1 MSQRYL
7 LSLGVAAR
15 TTVAAACLTI
25 LGQVAVA
32 SPAQAQRPARSPMPP
47 LLPTDWRITF
57 GVSSGRF
64 HENVVRYTAADHGQ
78 IAYADRRGATPA
90 VGRISEETT
99 GELTSLVNRLRL
111 SEASRIP
118 SSRFNACIGSQHLPN
133 VWFSL
138 RRGHRTY
145 SLSHCNRV
153 EGTAGPSDEYTLA
166 LDAEQRVVYRTL
178 RSKLE
183 ALFDAELK
191 SKVGTRQQTAG
202 DALSGP
208 SCEVPSRAEAD
219 TTDAKTRT
227 RRTGECRS
235 DHACS
240 LVAPREIR
248 RVTGRDDVANYGPE
262 KRQTATT
269 SDCVH
274 QDFVVSVR
282 LVHEGWTAERLEAQR
297 EQTVRAGHRVERF
310 GADGLTGYVVLRAPM
325 VATTGPFTGKSVF
338 MLVGAKLLA
347 ISVQTF
353 PEDYLELPDGSGNR
367 DPWRGNVMALATA
380 AAARLRR

>member
-1 MSQRYL
+1 MALRLASHFPLIALVSVPLHGASGQER
-7 LSLGVAAR
+7 S
-15 TTVAAACLTI
+15 TI
-25 LGQVAVA
+25 
-32 SPAQAQRPARSPMPP
+32 PPP
-47 LLPTDWRITF
+47 LATDWRITF
-57 GVSSGRF
+57 GVSSGRS
-64 HENVVRYTAADHGQ
+64 HENAVQYTVADHGQ
-78 IAYADRRGATPA
+78 IAYADRRGATPV
-90 VGRISEETT
+90 VGRISAETT
-99 GELTSLVNRLRL
+99 RELTSLVNRLRL
-111 SEASRIP
+111 EEASRIP
-118 SSRFNACIGSQHLPN
+118 SSRFNACIVSQHLPN

-138 RRGHRTY
+138 RRGRSTY

-153 EGTAGPSDEYTLA
+153 EGGAGSTDEYTLA
-166 LDAEQRVVYRTL
+166 LDDEQRAVYRTL

-183 ALFDAELK
+183 ALFDADLK
-191 SKVGTRQQTAG
+191 SRVGTRQQTAG

-208 SCEVPSRAEAD
+208 SCGVRTSAEAD
-219 TTDAKTRT
+219 TTSATPRPQ
-227 RRTGECRS
+227 RVGECRP
-235 DHACS
+235 DHACA

-262 KRQTATT
+262 KRQSRAT

-297 EQTVRAGHRVERF
+297 EQAVRAGHRVERF
-310 GADGLTGYVVLRAPM
+310 GADGVTGYLVSHAPM
-325 VATTGPFTGKSVF
+325 VATTGPFTGKAAF

-353 PEDYLELPDGSGNR
+353 PEDYLELPDRSGNR
-367 DPWRGNVMALATA
+367 DPWRGSVIPLAIA